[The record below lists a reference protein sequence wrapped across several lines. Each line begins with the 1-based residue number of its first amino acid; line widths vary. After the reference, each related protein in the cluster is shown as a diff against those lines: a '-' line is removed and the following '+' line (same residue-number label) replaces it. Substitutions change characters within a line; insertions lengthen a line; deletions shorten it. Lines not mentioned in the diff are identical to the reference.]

1 MNILVLCDDYW
12 HPGKVPREG
21 LERLEGGEFHFEW
34 IEDAREWSAERMANY
49 PVTLLTKSNNVSAAD
64 QTPWMAESVQEAF
77 AKYVREGNGL
87 LAVHSGTAEYEHT
100 AILRGILGGVFT
112 HHPERCPVTV
122 EPLEG
127 HLLTLASSPFT
138 LVDEHYFMA
147 LDDTQ
152 ADVFLTTR
160 STHGVQ
166 PGAWQRK
173 EGAGRVAV
181 ITPGHTLEVWLH
193 PSYQALLTNCLR
205 WCGPK

>member
-21 LERLEGGEFHFEW
+21 LERLDGGEFHFEW

-100 AILRGILGGVFT
+100 TILRGVLGGVFT

-122 EPLEG
+122 EPLEAG
-127 HLLTLASSPFT
+127 DVMIFNNVGNLASIM
-138 LVDEHYFMA
+138 VDAAVNGE
-147 LDDTQ
+147 
-152 ADVFLTTR
+152 
-160 STHGVQ
+160 GV
-166 PGAWQRK
+166 AWI
-173 EGAGRVAV
+173 A
-181 ITPGHTLEVWLH
+181 LEV
-193 PSYQALLTNCLR
+193 
-205 WCGPK
+205 